1 MMDKKEMIKTG
12 TTTIGIVCKDGI
24 ILAADKRATA
34 GNMIVGKKFDKI
46 HQIDDLMAVTIA
58 GMVSDAQLLVKLI
71 RAEIKLRKV
80 RTNVEVSVKEAANLI
95 AGMAYSNM
103 RRLSMFPGI
112 VAFLIG
118 GADSNG
124 YKLYNIGPDGSITEE
139 NDFTSD
145 GSGSVFAYGVL
156 ETLYKKDMSVEE
168 GKKLTLKALNAALQ
182 RDSASGSGFDI
193 ITITKQGLRK
203 EVSRDLTTKIE

>member
-1 MMDKKEMIKTG
+1 MDKQEMIKTG